1 MWTRIPLSLHPHQY
15 LLSFDIFILYILI
28 SQLPKGSGYI
38 LELVLKFKVSSF
50 KIIYLIGTLWEKYL
64 YYNKYIQYYMWEF
77 YHMLEDI
84 FFHKGD
90 FKNKS
95 FKR

>member
-1 MWTRIPLSLHPHQY
+1 M
-15 LLSFDIFILYILI
+15 
-28 SQLPKGSGYI
+28 
-38 LELVLKFKVSSF
+38 LKFKVSSF
-50 KIIYLIGTLWEKYL
+50 KIFHLIGTLWEKCL

-77 YHMLEDI
+77 YYVLEDI